1 VKVLVLG
8 GTRFLGRHIVEA
20 LAARGHEV
28 VAFHR
33 GETRC
38 ELPDGVEERFG
49 DRNSDLS
56 AVQEETWDATVDVAA
71 YEPDQVRRALEL
83 RTARYLFIS
92 TVNVYEDLSKPG
104 ISEEWPTIESFDPSE
119 ESLIYGG
126 KKAACERLV
135 LERFPES
142 SIILRPGL
150 IVGRWDPTGRFT
162 YWCERMLR
170 GGPYLA
176 PKPQAR
182 PVQLVDAAD
191 VAHFAERALT
201 HDLFGTYNVVGPR
214 DAITFAEVLDQ
225 CARAA
230 ARRHAPPAEAV
241 WVDGEFLAHNGV
253 QEWIE
258 MPLWLA
264 DPKYAGILQA
274 SNAAAIRTGF
284 ELRPL
289 GETVDAILEWT
300 AAEPGGHRV
309 AGLSEERE
317 HELLAKLRD
326 APGACAPPTR

>member
-1 VKVLVLG
+1 MKVLVLG

-20 LAARGHEV
+20 FAAGGHDV

-38 ELPDGVEERFG
+38 ELPVGVEERFG

-56 AVQEETWDATVDVAA
+56 AVRDTTWDAVVDVAA

-92 TVNVYEDLSKPG
+92 TVNVYEDLSTAG
-104 ISEEWPTIESFDPSE
+104 ISEDWTTIESFDPSE
-119 ESLIYGG
+119 EALVYGG

-135 LERFPES
+135 LERFADS
-142 SIILRPGL
+142 SIVLRPGL

-162 YWCERMLR
+162 YWCERLLR
-170 GGPYLA
+170 GGQYLT

-191 VAHFAERALT
+191 VARFAERAVT
-201 HDLFGTYNVVGPR
+201 HDLFGIYNAVGPR
-214 DAITFAEVLDQ
+214 DVITFAEVLET

-241 WVDGEFLAHNGV
+241 WVDGAFLTGEGV
-253 QEWIE
+253 QEWME

-264 DPKYAGILQA
+264 DPKYAGILRVN
-274 SNAAAIRTGF
+274 NAAAIRAGF
-284 ELRPL
+284 EYRPP
-289 GETVDAILEWT
+289 GETVDAILDWM
-300 AAEPGGHRV
+300 AAEPEHRV
-309 AGLSEERE
+309 AGLSGERE
-317 HELLAKLRD
+317 RELLGKLRD
-326 APGACAPPTR
+326 AAKACVQPTR